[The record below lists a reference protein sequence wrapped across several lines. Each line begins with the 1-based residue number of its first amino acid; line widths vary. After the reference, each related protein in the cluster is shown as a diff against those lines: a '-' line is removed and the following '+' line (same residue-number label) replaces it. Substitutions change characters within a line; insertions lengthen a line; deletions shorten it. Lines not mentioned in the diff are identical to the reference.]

1 MCDSLE
7 IQEEMPRKQ
16 LRNMII
22 GTDLTTENAVID
34 SDKDSEPVEPEHPQD
49 IEMEVAPTVKQEASL
64 GIISG
69 APCEEL
75 HNGKPIT
82 LGDVTGKIIGA
93 YDLPKKTRTIED
105 KAYTIRYKIIII
117 FSGYCL

>member
-1 MCDSLE
+1 M
-7 IQEEMPRKQ
+7 
-16 LRNMII
+16 
-22 GTDLTTENAVID
+22 GDLTTENAVID
-34 SDKDSEPVEPEHPQD
+34 SDKDSDPVEPEHPQD

-75 HNGKPIT
+75 HNRKPIT

-105 KAYTIRYKIIII
+105 KAYTISYLNYGSYGSFAPAFDSRGASVSKED
-117 FSGYCL
+117 S